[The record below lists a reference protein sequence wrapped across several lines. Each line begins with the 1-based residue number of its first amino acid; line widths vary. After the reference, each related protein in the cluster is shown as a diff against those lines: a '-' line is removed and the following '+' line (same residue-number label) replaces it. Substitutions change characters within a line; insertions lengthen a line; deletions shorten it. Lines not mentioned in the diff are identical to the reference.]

1 MRTVIIGNSG
11 SGKTWL
17 AIRIGE
23 RVSTQVTHL
32 DDIFWLPGGFNEKR
46 SPSEVQNLVNAR
58 KADSDWI
65 VEGIYGELANQ
76 FLSFATTLVWLDLPW
91 QVCKQRLEAR
101 GSESKAHM
109 GREQSKQGVRELIQW
124 AEAYYSRPGSCCHA
138 AHLGLFESFT
148 GQRFRFSSEI
158 QVLEYLNS
166 S

>member
-11 SGKTWL
+11 SGKSWL
-17 AIRIGE
+17 AKRIGE
-23 RVSTQVTHL
+23 RVSTQVIHL

-46 SPSEVQNLVNAR
+46 SPSEVQNLVNAG
-58 KADSDWI
+58 KVDTDWV

-76 FLSFATTLVWLDLPW
+76 FLSSASTLIWLDLPW

-109 GREQSKQGVRELIQW
+109 GREQSEQGVRELIQW
-124 AEAYYSRPGSCCHA
+124 AEAYYSRSGSCSHA

-148 GQRFRFSSEI
+148 GQRFRLSSEI
-158 QVLEYLNS
+158 QVTEYLNS